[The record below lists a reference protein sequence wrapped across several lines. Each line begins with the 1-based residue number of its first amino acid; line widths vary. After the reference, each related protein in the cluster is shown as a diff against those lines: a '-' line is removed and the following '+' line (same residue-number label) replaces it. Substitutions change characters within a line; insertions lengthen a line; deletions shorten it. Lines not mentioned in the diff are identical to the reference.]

1 MAPKFNNSADV
12 MTLNINDLRKIVP
25 AAEIECLEQKKRDE
39 EQLKAEREDIHVKL
53 NKTLQRLI
61 RVDDQLQVDRIS
73 DQEYRYLESLRRRMS
88 LRHQLLAE
96 RLVRV
101 GSRLARAK
109 FELSK
114 LETAIYEDL
123 LNRGLI

>member
-12 MTLNINDLRKIVP
+12 LTLNIVDLRKIVP
-25 AAEIECLEQKKRDE
+25 PAEIECLEQKKRNE
-39 EQLKAEREDIHVKL
+39 EELKAEREDIHVKL

-61 RVDDQLQVDRIS
+61 RVDDQLEVDRIS

-114 LETAIYEDL
+114 LETAIYENL